1 MNVSR
6 LLGPAIA
13 GFVVAALGE
22 GMCFAINAGSYV
34 AVIGALLLIRGD
46 FSPAARR
53 AARAR
58 ATRAAGGVPEAEAPP
73 PGVFAALKE
82 GVLYAART
90 TPIRAP
96 ILLLAVFGFGGMAY
110 AMLMPVFVKSIGGDA
125 NTLGYLSSASAL
137 GSVLGTGFLA
147 TRKSV
152 VGMGKLALVASF
164 AYAFALLAFGFAHS
178 LWAAV
183 PALVCLGAAMMLQMG
198 CCNTILQSV
207 VDDDKRGRVM
217 SLFTM
222 AFMAT
227 IPLGSLAGGA
237 IASRFGFHAMV
248 FACAGWCLL
257 VAIGFA
263 SQVPRLR
270 RETRPHYLRRGLIT
284 AEDELEVLSHPNS

>member
-1 MNVSR
+1 M
-6 LLGPAIA
+6 
-13 GFVVAALGE
+13 
-22 GMCFAINAGSYV
+22 
-34 AVIGALLLIRGD
+34 IRGN
-46 FSPAARR
+46 FNPVARPR
-53 AARAR
+53 RDSVIDELR
-58 ATRAAGGVPEAEAPP
+58 DGLV
-73 PGVFAALKE
+73 
-82 GVLYAART
+82 YAART

-137 GSVLGTGFLA
+137 GSVIGTAFLA

-152 VGMGKLALVASF
+152 VGMGKLAMIASF
-164 AYAFALLAFGFAHS
+164 TYALALFGFGFAHS
-178 LWAAV
+178 LWGALPV
-183 PALVCLGAAMMLQMG
+183 LVCLGASMMLQMG

-207 VDDDKRGRVM
+207 VDEDKRGRVM

-248 FACAGWCLL
+248 FCCAAYCML
-257 VAIGFA
+257 VAIAFA
-263 SQVPRLR
+263 WQMPRLR
-270 RETRPHYLRRGLIT
+270 RETRPHYIRRGLIST
-284 AEDELEVLSHPNS
+284 SEEIDVLSHPNS